1 MAIQIGGT
9 TVIDNS
15 RNYVAISSVST
26 GIAGTQTWNSGQSSI
41 NIDGT
46 TGNIKIDGILK
57 AGNIIIP
64 DMGDDRSLI
73 AEVIAVSDT
82 FNWHK
87 GEFVPTDLK
96 VGMRGTIPPLGSQKI
111 KIDNV
116 DYLIMAQNNIPAII
130 ED

>member
-46 TGNIKIDGILK
+46 TGNIKIDGTITAINL
-57 AGNIIIP
+57 IIP
-64 DMGDDRSLI
+64 LAWKLWKDIHLS
-73 AEVIAVSDT
+73 VH
-82 FNWHK
+82 W
-87 GEFVPTDLK
+87 
-96 VGMRGTIPPLGSQKI
+96 I
-111 KIDNV
+111 KNK
-116 DYLIMAQNNIPAII
+116 M
-130 ED
+130 